1 MKRALGRGLGALLPP
16 AETDEGARLRELPVE
31 SLVPNPQQP
40 RRQFDPQALDELAAS
55 IRSSGVLQPLVVRP
69 RGGQFEILVGER
81 RWRAA
86 QQAGLGRVPAIVRE
100 ASDAEALELGL
111 VENLL
116 REDLNPVEAAQAY
129 QRLLAEFGW
138 TQEELARRLGKDRSS
153 IANALRLLRLPEP
166 IQEDLRMGRLT
177 MGHARAL
184 LGLPSPA
191 AQLRLRER
199 ILAQDWSVRATE
211 AGVQARRPSR
221 GKPRRRA
228 PDVAALE
235 EELRVAL
242 GTRVRIAGSLL
253 RGRIELPYTSAA
265 ELDRIHG
272 RLTGGP
278 AHAPEPGHE
287 RPSTPPSLYEQDRI
301 DPISY
306 ECRPLSWGSAEV
318 STAQWRRLCCARPA
332 RTSSASPSGRRPGR
346 RPTMP
351 SRASAPAAP
360 RRPRGRPA
368 RWPGASRSP
377 TTS

>member
-1 MKRALGRGLGALLPP
+1 
-16 AETDEGARLRELPVE
+16 
-31 SLVPNPQQP
+31 
-40 RRQFDPQALDELAAS
+40 
-55 IRSSGVLQPLVVRP
+55 
-69 RGGQFEILVGER
+69 
-81 RWRAA
+81 
-86 QQAGLGRVPAIVRE
+86 
-100 ASDAEALELGL
+100 
-111 VENLL
+111 
-116 REDLNPVEAAQAY
+116 VEAAQAY

-211 AGVQARRPSR
+211 AGVQARRASR

-242 GTRVRIAGSLL
+242 GTRVRVAGSLL

-301 DPISY
+301 DPI
-306 ECRPLSWGSAEV
+306 
-318 STAQWRRLCCARPA
+318 
-332 RTSSASPSGRRPGR
+332 
-346 RPTMP
+346 
-351 SRASAPAAP
+351 
-360 RRPRGRPA
+360 
-368 RWPGASRSP
+368 
-377 TTS
+377 